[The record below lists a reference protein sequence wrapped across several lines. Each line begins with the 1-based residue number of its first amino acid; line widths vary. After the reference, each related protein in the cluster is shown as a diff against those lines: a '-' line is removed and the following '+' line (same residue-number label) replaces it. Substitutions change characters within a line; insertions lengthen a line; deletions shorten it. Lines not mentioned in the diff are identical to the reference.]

1 MRNLI
6 ILLLAGVISVSAFAS
21 ETVKKSR
28 SGICHDGTSP
38 YYHKLKNFTAYDSML
53 ACIESSEDARE
64 PYVINADY
72 DDQRDRYDEVAY
84 SRDKFGPGWMDL
96 DSDCRDT
103 RQEVLVEMS
112 TREVVYKDRK
122 ECRVK
127 RGRWIS
133 YYTNVVHY
141 DPSDLDIDHVVPLSW
156 AWKHGANRWTDRERE
171 SFANDMVNLLPVEAK
186 LNRAKSDKGLDEW
199 LPLENRCGYIARFER
214 IRKGYG
220 LSLYP
225 SEERVYERLVDNCKN
240 KREPETA
247 ETTVLPENNF
257 FNIRF
262 KGKFGAN

>member
-1 MRNLI
+1 MRR
-6 ILLLAGVISVSAFAS
+6 LLLVGLVASLMSFGASAA
-21 ETVKKSR
+21 EIVKKSR

-38 YYHKLKNFTAYDSML
+38 YYTKVKNYTEFDSLL
-53 ACIESSEDARE
+53 ACLESNADARE
-64 PYVINADY
+64 PYVREDY
-72 DDQRDRYDEVAY
+72 DNERDRYDEVAY
-84 SRDKFGPGWMDL
+84 SRDKFGPGWLDL

-103 RQEVLVEMS
+103 RQEVLAEMS
-112 TREVVYKDRK
+112 TREVIFKDRQQCK
-122 ECRVK
+122 VK

-133 YYTNVVHY
+133 YYTNVTHY

-171 SFANDMVNLLPVEAK
+171 SFANDMVNLLPVEAN
-186 LNRAKSDKGLDEW
+186 LNRQKSDKGLDEW
-199 LPLENRCGYIARFER
+199 LPLVNRCGYIARFER

-225 SEERVYERLVDNCKN
+225 KEEQVYGQLVDNCK
-240 KREPETA
+240 RQSGPEEKEVTL
-247 ETTVLPENNF
+247 LPENKL

>member
-1 MRNLI
+1 MRLFIVGLI
-6 ILLLAGVISVSAFAS
+6 ACVVSVTAIAGDI
-21 ETVKKSR
+21 VKKSR

-38 YYHKLKNFTAYDSML
+38 YYHKIKHFTEYGSML
-53 ACIESSEDARE
+53 ACLESEADTRE
-64 PYVINADY
+64 PYVRDDY
-72 DDQRDRYDEVAY
+72 DDERDRYDQEPY
-84 SRDKFGPGWMDL
+84 SREKFGPGWLDL
-96 DSDCRDT
+96 DRDCRDT
-103 RQEVLVEMS
+103 RQEVLAEMS
-112 TREVVYKDRK
+112 TREVIYKDRK
-122 ECRVK
+122 ECKVK

-133 YYTNVVHY
+133 YYSNVVYY

-171 SFANDMVNLLPVEAK
+171 TFANDMVNLLPVEAK

-240 KREPETA
+240 KRDPQDKEITL
-247 ETTVLPENNF
+247 LPENKF